1 MPKRLERHERC
12 YQVYALIDP
21 RDNLV
26 HYVGIS
32 IDAQSRFYGHMHDVT
47 GNYGESRWIKGLK
60 KNGLSPIL
68 QILEVIDGDNA
79 GAIACEREQ
88 YWISE
93 MLRIGHPLSNI
104 SGNTRPYARA
114 SAGELYRTSQK
125 PNFSRV
131 DSRTNAAKTFSAI
144 SNEDELLTVE
154 EVARQ
159 LKVNPKRVYKLIQS
173 GDLAATNIG
182 GGGRSIYRISRADFN
197 RYLQSRKVRRD
208 G

>member
-1 MPKRLERHERC
+1 MFKKQKPQDRWSRR
-12 YQVYALIDP
+12 YQIYALVDP
-21 RDNLV
+21 RDNLA

-47 GNYGESRWIKGLK
+47 GNYGESRWINSLK

-79 GAIACEREQ
+79 GAIACEKEQ

-93 MLRIGHPLSNI
+93 MLRIGHPLSNV

-125 PNFSRV
+125 PNF
-131 DSRTNAAKTFSAI
+131 FH
-144 SNEDELLTVE
+144 
-154 EVARQ
+154 
-159 LKVNPKRVYKLIQS
+159 
-173 GDLAATNIG
+173 
-182 GGGRSIYRISRADFN
+182 
-197 RYLQSRKVRRD
+197 
-208 G
+208 